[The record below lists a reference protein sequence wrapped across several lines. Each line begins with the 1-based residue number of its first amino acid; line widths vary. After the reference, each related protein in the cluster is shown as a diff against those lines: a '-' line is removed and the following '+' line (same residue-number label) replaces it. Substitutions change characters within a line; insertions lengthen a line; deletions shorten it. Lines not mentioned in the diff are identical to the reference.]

1 MIMFDD
7 MREKFLNSL
16 GRPLFRRMEDS
27 CVNRSFF
34 FGFSFFIYAF
44 WFFYY
49 FYYFTRCEMMGRA
62 KVPI

>member
-1 MIMFDD
+1 MFDD
-7 MREKFLNSL
+7 MQEKFLNGL

-27 CVNRSFF
+27 RASRSLFP
-34 FGFSFFIYAF
+34 GFPFFIYAF

-49 FYYFTRCEMMGRA
+49 FYYFARCGMVGKS